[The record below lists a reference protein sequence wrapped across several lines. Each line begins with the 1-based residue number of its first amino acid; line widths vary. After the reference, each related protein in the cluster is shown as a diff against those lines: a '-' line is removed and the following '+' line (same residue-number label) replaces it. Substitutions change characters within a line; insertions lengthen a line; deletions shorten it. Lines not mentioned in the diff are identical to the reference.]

1 MAVTQNLGWAPHN
14 ILFSSPILTEEVSD
28 FQIRGKSNLILS
40 AINNIID
47 NSIYFLGYN
56 KKNSQKAVHVT
67 TDLDNF
73 NGNALIITDNGPGFS
88 LDSEV
93 VIQPFVTSKVN
104 SMGIGLYLSN
114 IVLEAMGG
122 QLLIIDSADYEIPE
136 VYSGACIALVF
147 PKKEDCV
154 MELGRVIN

>member
-1 MAVTQNLGWAPHN
+1 MQ
-14 ILFSSPILTEEVSD
+14 S
-28 FQIRGKSNLILS
+28 
-40 AINNIID
+40 IID

-147 PKKEDCV
+147 PKK
-154 MELGRVIN
+154 